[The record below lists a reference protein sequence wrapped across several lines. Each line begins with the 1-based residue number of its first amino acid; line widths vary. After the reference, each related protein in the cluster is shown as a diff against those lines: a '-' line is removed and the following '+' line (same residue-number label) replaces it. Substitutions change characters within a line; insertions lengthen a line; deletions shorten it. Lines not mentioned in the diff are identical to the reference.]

1 MGRLLNGIKRSVL
14 WDYPRAS
21 WQYDVMVAVILLFIF
36 ATPRDWFRD
45 QPRASSV
52 VMLPATRS
60 GMQAYWIEPGLLD
73 SVPEPQRAA
82 RAASLLKTRTQRRVH
97 IVRLDPI
104 SDSEQE
110 VRGFIAYDDSLS
122 PRPSH

>member
-1 MGRLLNGIKRSVL
+1 MSAVLNALKRSVL

-21 WQYDVMVAVILLFIF
+21 WQYDVIVAIILLFIF

-52 VMLPATRS
+52 VMLPAS
-60 GMQAYWIEPGLLD
+60 HGALQPFWIEPGLLD
-73 SVPEPQRAA
+73 GVPAAQRPARVAA
-82 RAASLLKTRTQRRVH
+82 LLKSRTQHQFH
-97 IVRLDPI
+97 IVRLDAI

-110 VRGFIAYDDSLS
+110 VRGFIAYAT
-122 PRPSH
+122 P

>member
-1 MGRLLNGIKRSVL
+1 MSGLLNGIKRSIL

-52 VMLPATRS
+52 VMLPATHGS
-60 GMQAYWIEPGLLD
+60 MQAFWIEPALLD
-73 SVPEPQRAA
+73 DVPDSQRPARVAA
-82 RAASLLKTRTQRRVH
+82 ILKARTQRPLH

-110 VRGFIAYDDSLS
+110 VRGFIAYAT
-122 PRPSH
+122 P

>member
-1 MGRLLNGIKRSVL
+1 MLKASMSSLGTGIKRSIL
-14 WDYPRAS
+14 WDFPRAS
-21 WQYDVMVAVILLFIF
+21 WQYDVMVAVILIFVF

-52 VMLPATRS
+52 VMLPATHG

-73 SVPEPQRAA
+73 DVPEPQRPA
-82 RAASLLKTRTQRRVH
+82 RAASLVRVRTQKPVH

-110 VRGFIAYDDSLS
+110 LRGFIAYAT
-122 PRPSH
+122 P